1 LDHIFI
7 NLGWEKAE
15 NEVAVLKKQLD
26 TVILRNSVLEDRVT
40 HLDGAL
46 KECVRQL
53 RQTREEQEEN
63 IYDAVAKKTQELES
77 AKIKL
82 ESKLTELQKKL
93 DASEARSSIDFDMCQ
108 KVECL
113 EKENMALRHD
123 ILVQSEELEIRT
135 IERDL
140 STQAAETA
148 SKQHL
153 ENIKKVAKLEA
164 ECRRLRSVA
173 SRASLFNDHKSV
185 VQSSF
190 SVESLTDSQ
199 SDSAERHT
207 AVEIEAHK
215 MNGSEPNKSEPSCS
229 DSWASALIAE
239 LDQFKNEKCRQTP
252 SGSVKLDLM
261 DDFLEM

>member
-1 LDHIFI
+1 MYDSLVYLFSVFFSFSVFRFSINWIIVI

-82 ESKLTELQKKL
+82 ENKLTELQNKL
-93 DASEARSSIDFDMCQ
+93 DASEAKSSSIDFDMCQ
-108 KVECL
+108 KVENL
-113 EKENMALRHD
+113 ERENMALRHE
-123 ILVQSEELEIRT
+123 ILVQSEDLEVRT

-153 ENIKKVAKLEA
+153 ESIKKVAKLEA
-164 ECRRLRSVA
+164 ECRRLRSMA
-173 SRASLFNDHKSV
+173 SRASSRSLHLIAISLDKSFFL
-185 VQSSF
+185 SS
-190 SVESLTDSQ
+190 
-199 SDSAERHT
+199 SDSSMSTFA
-207 AVEIEAHK
+207 
-215 MNGSEPNKSEPSCS
+215 
-229 DSWASALIAE
+229 
-239 LDQFKNEKCRQTP
+239 
-252 SGSVKLDLM
+252 
-261 DDFLEM
+261 DFLSNSSSRSLHFIAVSFFSLFFDHFT